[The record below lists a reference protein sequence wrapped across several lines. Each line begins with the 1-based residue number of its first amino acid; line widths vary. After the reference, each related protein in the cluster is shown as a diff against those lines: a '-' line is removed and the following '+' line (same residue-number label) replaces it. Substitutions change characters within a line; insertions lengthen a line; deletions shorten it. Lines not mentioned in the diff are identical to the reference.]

1 MIAWWSR
8 RPAPTAK
15 ALVRISGEAKFILS
29 YRNKIGVQKLWG
41 VGSQGYVMVKSAGSC
56 RTGEIESMGT
66 VELVFVVL
74 ADC

>member
-1 MIAWWSR
+1 
-8 RPAPTAK
+8 
-15 ALVRISGEAKFILS
+15 
-29 YRNKIGVQKLWG
+29 
-41 VGSQGYVMVKSAGSC
+41 MVKSAGSC